1 LPPADSTRYSGTNIT
16 ASVTIIAR
24 TGECDDGRPEL
35 TAVIVS
41 QDTPGYT

>member
-1 LPPADSTRYSGTNIT
+1 
-16 ASVTIIAR
+16 VTIIAR

-35 TAVIVS
+35 TAIIVS